1 MVLADTVAKYVCEL
15 GGWKISNLELQKLLY
30 IINLLHVGLKGDRLI
45 VEDFE
50 AWDYGPVVR
59 SIYDK
64 CKMFG
69 GGNIWKA
76 TFDNVCEGELTDEDK
91 DFIEHYFEQLKDKT
105 PAELIGITHRSKGGW
120 ARSYI
125 PRANMVIQQQYILDE
140 FNEYYR
146 NDQ

>member
-1 MVLADTVAKYVCEL
+1 MVLADAVAQYVCKL
-15 GGWKISNLELQKLLY
+15 GEWKISNLELQKLLY

-64 CKMFG
+64 CKKFG
-69 GGNIWKA
+69 GDNIWKA
-76 TFDNVCEGELTDEDK
+76 TFDDVCEGELTDEDK
-91 DFIEHYFEQLKDKT
+91 EFIEHYFKQLKDKT
-105 PAELIGITHRSKGGW
+105 PAELIGITHRSNGGW
-120 ARSYI
+120 AKNYV
-125 PRANMVIQQQYILDE
+125 PRANIVIPQQDILEE
-140 FNEYYR
+140 FNKYYR